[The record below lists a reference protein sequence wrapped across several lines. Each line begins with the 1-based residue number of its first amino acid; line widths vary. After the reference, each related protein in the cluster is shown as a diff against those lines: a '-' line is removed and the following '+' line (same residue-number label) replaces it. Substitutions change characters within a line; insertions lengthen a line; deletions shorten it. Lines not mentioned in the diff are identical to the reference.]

1 MQMGYRSLCVAVT
14 CSAFVFC
21 GAGVD
26 ACAAADEANPDYVF
40 PDGVGVYFLSADE
53 AASAIVEDGTGPFFE
68 KLTLLDIELRLGR
81 KLESMNL
88 KREQARF
95 RDFVRRCVLDWTPEE
110 RESLLSTL
118 KSVHAKCAAVVPSL
132 IPKKWRFIKTNGKEG
147 GAPYTRGLCLVFPQA
162 ALQTEAGEKTV
173 IHETFHVYSRAN
185 PRMRARLYRTI
196 GFQHLNEVFL
206 PSSLEAKRLTNPDGA
221 DFTYAIDV
229 KDASGRELKVVLVV
243 YSRYET
249 IQEGVEG
256 FFSYVT
262 FGLFEV
268 QPRDGS
274 WAVVANDHGQG
285 QAISLGQV
293 RGFFEQIGRNTD
305 YIIHPDEILADNV
318 ALLVLS
324 RSGDESARVRSPDI
338 LRKIEGVLRA
348 K

>member
-14 CSAFVFC
+14 VSAFTFC
-21 GAGVD
+21 WAGVE
-26 ACAAADEANPDYVF
+26 ARAGADEPKPDYVF
-40 PDGVGVYFLSADE
+40 PDGVEVYFLSADE
-53 AASAIVEDGTGPFFE
+53 GARAIVEDGTGPFFE

-81 KLESMNL
+81 KLESTNL
-88 KREQARF
+88 EREQARF
-95 RDFVRRCVLDWTPEE
+95 KDFVRSCVLDWTPQE

-118 KSVHAKCAAVVPSL
+118 KSAHAKCASVVPSL
-132 IPKKWRFIKTNGKEG
+132 IPKQWRFIKTNGKEG
-147 GAPYTRGLCLVFPQA
+147 GAPYTRGLCLVFPQE
-162 ALQTEAGEKTV
+162 ALDAEVGEKTL

-185 PRMRARLYRTI
+185 PSMRTQLYRTI
-196 GFQHLNEVFL
+196 GFQRLDEVSL

-221 DFTYAIDV
+221 DFRYAIDI
-229 KDASGRELKVVLVV
+229 KDAGRRKLKVVPVV
-243 YSRYET
+243 YSKYET

-274 WAVVANDHGQG
+274 WSVVADDHGQAH
-285 QAISLGQV
+285 AISFGQV
-293 RGFFEQIGRNTD
+293 RGFFEQIGANTD

-324 RSGDESARVRSPDI
+324 RSGDKSARVRSPNI
-338 LRKIEGVLRA
+338 LRKIERVLRG